1 MEKAEKHK
9 LEKILDSSFKE
20 IRKIYM
26 AGEFRE
32 ESFCSSLKALAEK
45 CSNFFCFEK

>member
-20 IRKIYM
+20 IRKIYV
-26 AGEFRE
+26 AGDFRE
-32 ESFCSSLKALAEK
+32 ESFYPSLKALAEK
-45 CSNFFCFEK
+45 CSKFFLL